1 MRIARLMSILV
12 LFSMVISYGWAADNA
27 QSQKTISGKI
37 VDVDHAG
44 SIITVRYVDSS
55 SGAVDEINIVVP
67 DDAEVLNG
75 TKIKSFYDVQ
85 QLDPVVVTYYD
96 DGVSGLKA
104 IRIAD
109 LNQANR

>member
-1 MRIARLMSILV
+1 MRIARIMSILV
-12 LFSMVISYGWAADNA
+12 LSSMVISSGWAADNA
-27 QSQKTISGKI
+27 QSQKKISGKI

-44 SIITVRYVDSS
+44 SIITVRYVDSAGS
-55 SGAVDEINIVVP
+55 VDEINIIVP

-104 IRIAD
+104 VRIAD